1 MQFLYIYT
9 QQKHGNVNTTSNI
22 LSLNPFLDRNDILRV
37 DGCLTNATIQ
47 CDRKHQI
54 SLQRKHA
61 LTELIINDVHRK
73 QLHLGCIQGTIAII
87 RTKYWPIS
95 VKNTVKH
102 LTKSCIKCFKAKPT
116 STTPLMG
123 NLLADRIRS

>member
-61 LTELIINDVHRK
+61 LTELIINDV
-73 QLHLGCIQGTIAII
+73 C
-87 RTKYWPIS
+87 
-95 VKNTVKH
+95 
-102 LTKSCIKCFKAKPT
+102 T
-116 STTPLMG
+116 SEAVTFRLYSRHNSHYT
-123 NLLADRIRS
+123 NKVLANFG